1 MHQVVLHG
9 NMNGRPIF
17 DALWMAGL
25 FINTIA
31 VLPQLWLVTKTGGR
45 VEALTS
51 HPQFPA
57 AATNAPAWTKAA
69 LRKVAELEYEIE
81 RR

>member
-1 MHQVVLHG
+1 MKLKSITLMMLLMLTSCRTVEL
-9 NMNGRPIF
+9 NN
-17 DALWMAGL
+17 
-25 FINTIA
+25 
-31 VLPQLWLVTKTGGR
+31 

-57 AATNAPAWTKAA
+57 AATNAPAWTKKA
-69 LRKVAELEYEIE
+69 LRTVAELEYEIE

>member
-1 MHQVVLHG
+1 MMLLMLSACRTVEL
-9 NMNGRPIF
+9 NN
-17 DALWMAGL
+17 
-25 FINTIA
+25 
-31 VLPQLWLVTKTGGR
+31 
-45 VEALTS
+45 VEALIN

-69 LRKVAELEYEIE
+69 LRKIAELEYELE

>member
-1 MHQVVLHG
+1 MMLLMLSSCRTVEL
-9 NMNGRPIF
+9 NN
-17 DALWMAGL
+17 
-25 FINTIA
+25 
-31 VLPQLWLVTKTGGR
+31 

-57 AATNAPAWTKAA
+57 AATNAPAWTKKA
-69 LRKVAELEYEIE
+69 LRTVAELEYEIE

>member
-1 MHQVVLHG
+1 MMLLMLSACQTVEL
-9 NMNGRPIF
+9 NN
-17 DALWMAGL
+17 
-25 FINTIA
+25 
-31 VLPQLWLVTKTGGR
+31 

-69 LRKVAELEYEIE
+69 LRKIAELEYELE

>member
-1 MHQVVLHG
+1 MKRNWITLMMLLMLSSCRTVEL
-9 NMNGRPIF
+9 NN
-17 DALWMAGL
+17 
-25 FINTIA
+25 
-31 VLPQLWLVTKTGGR
+31 

-57 AATNAPAWTKAA
+57 AATNAPAWTKKA
-69 LRKVAELEYEIE
+69 LRTVAELEYEIE

>member
-1 MHQVVLHG
+1 MRRNWIILMMLLMLSSCRTVEL
-9 NMNGRPIF
+9 NN
-17 DALWMAGL
+17 
-25 FINTIA
+25 
-31 VLPQLWLVTKTGGR
+31 

-69 LRKVAELEYEIE
+69 LRKIAELEYELE

>member
-1 MHQVVLHG
+1 MLLTAVVGG
-9 NMNGRPIF
+9 NGCQSVEYNNI
-17 DALWMAGL
+17 
-25 FINTIA
+25 
-31 VLPQLWLVTKTGGR
+31 
-45 VEALTS
+45 EALTS

-69 LRKVAELEYEIE
+69 LRKIAELEYELE